1 MTTLALVDAEQ
12 RDMIASFPSFD
23 PEQDDLMEFRRG
35 LVEGT
40 TALLNSGSVK
50 YEERLILGPD
60 SAPDVRVLLFQ
71 PPKTKRTRSAILYIH
86 GGGMIA
92 GTPDM
97 QAGMLNRLALKTNTL
112 IVSVDYR
119 LAPETPFPGGLED
132 VYAALVWLHEC
143 AKELGVDPDRIMIMG
158 DSGGGCLAAAT
169 ALLARDRGKV
179 KLHAQVLIYPMLDLR
194 TGGPDALSDDPTTGE
209 FVWTRAQN
217 QHAWSAVRGGLTV
230 DDPRFAYLSPAFMHD
245 LSGLPETFMIT
256 GALDLFRDEDIT
268 FAQRLWKAAVPTEL
282 VVYANAVHA
291 FDLLPSALGERV
303 RHDVLEAVRRLL

>member
-1 MTTLALVDAEQ
+1 MTTLGLVDAEQ

-35 LVEGT
+35 LVEGS
-40 TALLNSGSVK
+40 TALLNSGSVT
-50 YEERLILGPD
+50 YEERLIPAPD
-60 SAPDVRVLLFQ
+60 AAPDVRVILFQ
-71 PPKTKRTRSAILYIH
+71 PPKAKQTTSAILYVH

-97 QAGMLNRLALKTNTL
+97 QAGMLNRLALETNTL
-112 IVSVDYR
+112 VVSVDYR

-132 VYAALVWLHEC
+132 VYTALVWLHKH
-143 AKELGVDPDRIMIMG
+143 AKELEIDPDRIIVMG

-194 TGGPDALSDDPTTGE
+194 TGGPDAPSDDPTTGE

-217 QHAWSAVRGGLTV
+217 QHAWSAVRGGLAA
-230 DDPRFAYLSPAFMHD
+230 DDPRFGYLSPAFMQD
-245 LSGLPETFMIT
+245 LSGLPATFMIT

-291 FDLLPSALGERV
+291 FDLLPSSLGERV
-303 RHDVLEAVRRLL
+303 RRDVLEAVRRLL

>member
-50 YEERLILGPD
+50 YEERLILGPV

-71 PPKTKRTRSAILYIH
+71 PPKTKRTTSAILYIH

-303 RHDVLEAVRRLL
+303 RHDLLEAVRRLL